1 MAVEPRLA
9 SAVMLLRDTPS
20 GQGIEVFMVRR
31 VIQSDFMPDVYVFPG
46 GSVSKDDRSAE
57 LIEGLCKPV
66 ASTAGDPDGH
76 TSLGSGARAAAIREL
91 FEEAGIL
98 LAYRGEKLLAIT
110 DQVVTHYDRYRK
122 AFHERQGSLVEMAR
136 AEQLTLATD
145 RLDYF
150 AHWITPEG
158 MPKRFDTHFFLTT
171 APEEQQAAHD
181 HLETSEGIWIS
192 PTDALARFERKEFPL
207 VFATIYQLR
216 QLAAFDSVKQALEST
231 ATQRVQTHIPVLLQE
246 GGKTRV
252 FLQEDADNAWEVPEH
267 MTRP

>member
-9 SAVMLLRDTPS
+9 SAIMLLRDTAS

-46 GSVSKDDRSAE
+46 GSVSKDDRAAE
-57 LIEGLCKPV
+57 LVDGLCKPV
-66 ASTAGDPDGH
+66 ALSPGDPEGR
-76 TSLGSGARAAAIREL
+76 TRLGSGARAAAIREL

-98 LAYRGEKLLAIT
+98 LAYHAETLLAIT
-110 DQVVTHYDRYRK
+110 EQEVERFDEYRK
-122 AFHERQGSLVEMAR
+122 AFNERKGSLVEMAHT
-136 AEQLTLATD
+136 EHFTLATD
-145 RLDYF
+145 LLNYF

-181 HLETSEGIWIS
+181 RLETSEGIWIA
-192 PTDALARFERKEFPL
+192 PTEALARFERKEFPL

-216 QLAAFDSVKQALEST
+216 ELAAFVSVEEALEAT
-231 ATQRVQTHIPVLLQE
+231 AMQHVATRIPILEQRAGGGAGGAGGTE
-246 GGKTRV
+246 G
-252 FLQEDADNAWEVPEH
+252 
-267 MTRP
+267 